1 MLNNLDSLN
10 CRLCHSSELQP
21 FLLLANSPNNISCLL
36 DKENLSKDKPLELNV
51 YKCPQCSF
59 VQLSN
64 LLEQNY
70 YDDYLMTVSHS
81 QQMRDYQHSQAF
93 TFIKKFN
100 LQGKKVIEV
109 GCGDGN
115 YVSTLTDI
123 GVNAFGIE
131 PSSKFRNIALAKGLN
146 IFEGYVDS
154 QSPIPEAPYDAF
166 VSRQVLE
173 HIDNIHE
180 FLQGIRLSLSK
191 DAVGLIEVP
200 SLEQSIE
207 NGRFYD
213 FFPDHVNYFSVRTLR
228 YALERNG
235 FLVLDIQRGM
245 NGEYLQAYVKVD
257 SLIDQSN
264 LQESVNTLTQDIHR
278 LLSQAD
284 KDGKK
289 VAIWGAGAKGLSSL
303 AISKVFNVEYVIDS
317 DSYKHGLFT
326 PITHLPIVPPHKLF
340 ESPVDIVIITAMA
353 YLDEIVKE
361 LHENF
366 YFKGAIVSLGNN
378 LKVIK

>member
-1 MLNNLDSLN
+1 MLNSPEDLN
-10 CRLCHSSELQP
+10 CRLCHSSELQL
-21 FLLLANSPNNISCLL
+21 FLLLANSPNNISYLL
-36 DKENLSKDKPLELNV
+36 EKENVSKDKPLDLKV
-51 YKCPQCSF
+51 YLCSQCGF
-59 VQLSN
+59 VQLSS
-64 LLEQNY
+64 LLMPNY

-81 QQMRDYQHSQAF
+81 QQMRDYQHSQAS

-100 LQGKKVIEV
+100 LYGKKVIEV

-115 YVSTLTDI
+115 YLSTLIDL
-123 GVNAFGIE
+123 GVNAFGVE
-131 PSSKFRNIALAKGLN
+131 PSSKFRNIALAKRLN

-154 QSPIPEAPYDAF
+154 QLPIPESPYDAF
-166 VSRQVLE
+166 VTRQVLE
-173 HIDNIHE
+173 HIDNVHE
-180 FLQGIRLSLSK
+180 FLQGIRLSLST

-200 SLEQSIE
+200 SIEQSIE
-207 NGRFYD
+207 KGRFYD
-213 FFPDHVNYFSVRTLR
+213 FFSDHVNYFSVRTLS

-264 LQESVNTLTQDIHR
+264 LQESVNILTQDIHQ

-284 KDGKK
+284 RDHKK
-289 VAIWGAGAKGLSSL
+289 VAVWGAGAKGLSSL
-303 AISKVFNVEYVIDS
+303 AISQVFNVEYVIDS
-317 DSYKHGLFT
+317 DNFKHGLFT
-326 PITHLPIVPPHKLF
+326 PVTHLPIVPPQKLL

-361 LHENF
+361 LHDNF
-366 YFKGAIVSLGNN
+366 QFNGTIVSLGNN
-378 LKVIK
+378 LKVIE

>member
-1 MLNNLDSLN
+1 MLNNPENLS

-36 DKENLSKDKPLELNV
+36 DKENLSKDKPLDLKV
-51 YKCPQCSF
+51 YKCPQCGF

-64 LLEQNY
+64 LLMPNY

-81 QQMRDYQHSQAF
+81 QQMRDYQHFQAS

-100 LQGKKVIEV
+100 LHGKKVIEV

-166 VSRQVLE
+166 VTRQVLE

-180 FLQGIRLSLSK
+180 FLQGIRLSLTK

-264 LQESVNTLTQDIHR
+264 LQESVNTLTQDIHQ

-326 PITHLPIVPPHKLF
+326 PVTHLPIVPPQKLL
-340 ESPVDIVIITAMA
+340 ENPVDIIIITAMA

-361 LHENF
+361 LRENF
-366 YFKGAIVSLGNN
+366 HFKGTIVSLGNN
-378 LKVIK
+378 LKVVK